1 MQKAATPLNEVCT
14 APLNRASRHART
26 ARTAISDGDAPL
38 LTLSRRDE
46 FNDLQKALWSNA
58 F

>member
-14 APLNRASRHART
+14 APVNRASRHART
-26 ARTAISDGDAPL
+26 AHTTMSDGGAPF
-38 LTLSRRDE
+38 LTFNRRTE
-46 FNDLQKALWSNA
+46 FNELQKALWRNA